1 MSEHLGPVPS
11 RRDLRVLELLRRR
24 ALDALAGRTIWSVAA
39 LPTGRAGAEAL
50 RPVLQ
55 RPAQEGSDVR
65 PVIPTDVAERA
76 SAGDLVLLHDALA
89 AVQARAA
96 RDCGAH
102 AILLVGAAQPPR
114 ESRPGADAYVLAW
127 SGALGRGLVADRLA
141 AFMPSAGLVAAF
153 AHTRESPTPER
164 PDELS
169 WNAVLAEVVQSDRME
184 AVGGRLHPR
193 PAVALR

>member
-1 MSEHLGPVPS
+1 MIEHLGPVPS
-11 RRDLRVLELLRRR
+11 RRDLRVLGLLRQR
-24 ALDALAGRTIWSVAA
+24 ALDALAGRTIWSIAA
-39 LPTGRAGAEAL
+39 LPAGRADAEAL
-50 RPVLQ
+50 RPIL
-55 RPAQEGSDVR
+55 ER
-65 PVIPTDVAERA
+65 PVEEGTDVPPLVRTDVAEGA

-89 AVQARAA
+89 ALQARAA

-102 AILLVGAAQPPR
+102 AILLVHSSQPLP
-114 ESRPGADAYVLAW
+114 ESSSGADAYVLAW
-127 SGALGRGLVADRLA
+127 SRALGRGLVADRLA

-153 AHTRESPTPER
+153 AHTRESPAPER
-164 PDELS
+164 PDEVS

>member
-1 MSEHLGPVPS
+1 MIEHLGPIPS

-39 LPTGRAGAEAL
+39 LPAGRADAEAL
-50 RPVLQ
+50 RPVL
-55 RPAQEGSDVR
+55 ER
-65 PVIPTDVAERA
+65 PVEEGTDVPPLVRTDIAERA

-89 AVQARAA
+89 AAQASAA

-102 AILLVGAAQPPR
+102 AILLVRGSQPPR
-114 ESRPGADAYVLAW
+114 ASNPEADAYVLAW
-127 SGALGRGLVADRLA
+127 SRALGRGLVADRLA

-153 AHTRESPTPER
+153 AHTREAPAPER
-164 PDELS
+164 PDEVS
-169 WNAVLAEVVQSDRME
+169 WNTVLAEVVQSDRME
-184 AVGGRLHPR
+184 VVGGCLHPR